1 MNLGKPS
8 KTRWQL
14 LSGNAL
20 LVAALCGPMQPLHAQ
35 VADEADLKAAL
46 IFNFAQFTE
55 WDEREPPSEATSF
68 TICYAGAEMT
78 AAFVQIAAR
87 SIRARRIVARA
98 IPAEGPYDGC
108 QVMYWHQNSA
118 RASPA
123 KAGHGVLTIGNG
135 VEFLSRG
142 GMIETHVE
150 DGRFVFSMRPEAAQA
165 AGLRFSSKLL
175 RLAKGAQE
183 KRQ

>member
-1 MNLGKPS
+1 
-8 KTRWQL
+8 
-14 LSGNAL
+14 
-20 LVAALCGPMQPLHAQ
+20 VA
-35 VADEADLKAAL
+35 EADLKAAL

-55 WDEREPPSEATSF
+55 WDEREPPSEARPF

-78 AAFVQIAAR
+78 AAFAQIAAR
-87 SIRARRIVARA
+87 SIRARKIVPRP

-108 QVMYWHQNSA
+108 QVVYWHQSNA
-118 RASPA
+118 RAFPA

-135 VEFLSRG
+135 VEFLLRG

-150 DGRFVFSMRPEAAQA
+150 DGRFVFSMNLESAQA

-175 RLAKGAQE
+175 RLAKGVE
-183 KRQ
+183 KPQ